1 MQALIRAVPGLSVLE
16 GGVEGLILA
25 AGRARGVTL
34 AGGQEVR
41 GGAVVLT
48 TGTFLNGLIHIGPD
62 KTPAGRAGEA
72 PALRLSEVLAA
83 AGGRPGRLKTGTP
96 PRLDGTTI
104 DWARLQPQPGDAEP
118 VPLSLMTE
126 RIANRQVL
134 CHLTE
139 TTAETHRIIREKL
152 GLSAMYSGEIK
163 GVGPRYCPSVEDKV
177 VRFADRERHQ
187 IFLEPEGLE
196 DSTVYPNG
204 LSTSLPESVQHAFI
218 ASIPGL
224 ERARIVRPGYAIEYD
239 YLDPRDL
246 LPTLETR
253 YLPGLFLAGQ
263 INGTTGYEEAG
274 AQGLLAGLNA
284 ARLAGSG
291 RADIVIGRADAY
303 LGVMIDDLVTRG
315 VSEPYRMFTSR
326 SEYRLHL
333 RADNAD
339 RRLTPLGLA
348 LCCVGSER
356 EARFRAKEQALK
368 EALETLAQVSLTPD
382 EAARHDL
389 DIRRDGRRRTG
400 FELLAL
406 PGVMLAR
413 LGAIWPELRAI
424 PAAVV
429 AEIETDARY
438 SVYLSR
444 QLDDIATLRRDDGVE
459 IPADLDISA
468 IAGLSNEV
476 RQKLTCQ
483 RPVSIGHASRID
495 GMTPSALLLLLAH
508 VKKRD
513 RRKSA

>member
-1 MQALIRAVPGLSVLE
+1 
-16 GGVEGLILA
+16 
-25 AGRARGVTL
+25 
-34 AGGQEVR
+34 
-41 GGAVVLT
+41 
-48 TGTFLNGLIHIGPD
+48 
-62 KTPAGRAGEA
+62 
-72 PALRLSEVLAA
+72 
-83 AGGRPGRLKTGTP
+83 
-96 PRLDGTTI
+96 
-104 DWARLQPQPGDAEP
+104 
-118 VPLSLMTE
+118 
-126 RIANRQVL
+126 
-134 CHLTE
+134 
-139 TTAETHRIIREKL
+139 
-152 GLSAMYSGEIK
+152 
-163 GVGPRYCPSVEDKV
+163 
-177 VRFADRERHQ
+177 
-187 IFLEPEGLE
+187 
-196 DSTVYPNG
+196 
-204 LSTSLPESVQHAFI
+204 
-218 ASIPGL
+218 
-224 ERARIVRPGYAIEYD
+224 
-239 YLDPRDL
+239 
-246 LPTLETR
+246 
-253 YLPGLFLAGQ
+253 
-263 INGTTGYEEAG
+263 
-274 AQGLLAGLNA
+274 
-284 ARLAGSG
+284 
-291 RADIVIGRADAY
+291 
-303 LGVMIDDLVTRG
+303 MIDDLVTRG

-339 RRLTPLGLA
+339 RRLTPRGLA
-348 LCCVGSER
+348 LGCVGSER
-356 EARFRAKEQALK
+356 EARFRAKEQALR

-406 PGVMLAR
+406 PGVTLAR
-413 LGAIWPELRAI
+413 LGAIWPGLRAI

-508 VKKRD
+508 VKRRD